1 MIGEVSKTG
10 KLEFSFEQL
19 VLGGLVGGDRM
30 NNMGWKDLPME
41 LLLRIVSLVDGRTV
55 IVASGVCTGWREAI
69 CLGLTRLSLS
79 WCKKNMNNLVLALAP
94 KFTKLQ
100 VLSLRQTIPQL
111 EDNAVESVANCCSEL
126 LDLDLSKSFKLTDR
140 SLYAL
145 AHGCQRITKLN
156 ISGCTAFSDVA
167 LSYLSGFCRNL
178 RSLNL
183 CGCTKAA
190 SDRALKAIAHNC
202 NRLQYLNLGWCEFVG
217 DAGVI
222 SLARWCPDIREL
234 DLCGCSLITG
244 AITRLMG
251 ATFCD
256 LVAIARAPLPQLRS
270 QLRLEGGAS
279 EEVGRSQRGL
289 QYCDDSI
296 VALAEGCFYLRS
308 LDLYQCHN
316 ITDRAMYSLA
326 NRRMTSKRDL
336 WKPVGS
342 RYDEGLVNL
351 NLGQCTGLT
360 AQAVQA
366 VCDSFPSLH
375 TCLRQSLTISG
386 CLNLVSVHCTCTTG
400 SPIL

>member
-1 MIGEVSKTG
+1 
-10 KLEFSFEQL
+10 
-19 VLGGLVGGDRM
+19 
-30 NNMGWKDLPME
+30 
-41 LLLRIVSLVDGRTV
+41 
-55 IVASGVCTGWREAI
+55 
-69 CLGLTRLSLS
+69 
-79 WCKKNMNNLVLALAP
+79 MNNLVLAFAP

-111 EDNAVESVANCCSEL
+111 EDKAVESVANYCPEL
-126 LDLDLSKSFKLTDR
+126 LDLDLSKSFKLTDC

-145 AHGCQRITKLN
+145 AHGCQRLTKLN

-167 LSYLSGFCRNL
+167 LSYLTGFCRNL

-190 SDRALKAIAHNC
+190 SDRALTAIAHNC
-202 NRLQYLNLGWCEFVG
+202 HRLQYLNLGWCEFVG
-217 DAGVI
+217 DAGVM
-222 SLARWCPDIREL
+222 SLARRCPDLREL
-234 DLCGCSLITG
+234 DLCGCSLIT
-244 AITRLMG
+244 
-251 ATFCD
+251 
-256 LVAIARAPLPQLRS
+256 
-270 QLRLEGGAS
+270 
-279 EEVGRSQRGL
+279 
-289 QYCDDSI
+289 DDSI
-296 VALAEGCFYLRS
+296 VALAERCLYLRS

-316 ITDRAMYSLA
+316 ITDIAMYSLA
-326 NRRMTSKRDL
+326 NRGMKSKRDM

-386 CLNLVSVHCTCTTG
+386 CLNLVSVHCACTTG
-400 SPIL
+400 SPILFQVSGVGNCCVVTLKFLNVNLFKIYTSLDLKDEAVEALVIWHCMPSNSSAKRWDALMASVEDGIEVCESADSV

>member
-1 MIGEVSKTG
+1 MIGEASKTD

-19 VLGGLVGGDRM
+19 VLGGLVGGDRIK
-30 NNMGWKDLPME
+30 NMGWKDLPME
-41 LLLRIVSLVDGRTV
+41 LLLRIVSLVDGRTA

-69 CLGLTRLSLS
+69 CLGLARLSLS
-79 WCKKNMNNLVLALAP
+79 WCKKNMNNLVLAFAP

-111 EDNAVESVANCCSEL
+111 EDKAVESVANYCPEL

-145 AHGCQRITKLN
+145 AHGCQRLTKLN
-156 ISGCTAFSDVA
+156 ISGCTAFNDVA
-167 LSYLSGFCRNL
+167 LSYLTGFCRNL

-190 SDRALKAIAHNC
+190 SDRALTAIAHNC
-202 NRLQYLNLGWCEFVG
+202 HRLQYLNLGWCEFVG
-217 DAGVI
+217 DAGVM
-222 SLARWCPDIREL
+222 SLSRRCPDLREL
-234 DLCGCSLITG
+234 DLCGCSLIT
-244 AITRLMG
+244 
-251 ATFCD
+251 
-256 LVAIARAPLPQLRS
+256 
-270 QLRLEGGAS
+270 
-279 EEVGRSQRGL
+279 
-289 QYCDDSI
+289 DDSI
-296 VALAEGCFYLRS
+296 VALAEGCLYLRS

-316 ITDRAMYSLA
+316 ITDIAMYSLA
-326 NRRMTSKRDL
+326 NRRMKSKRDL

-386 CLNLVSVHCTCTTG
+386 CLNLVSVHCECTTG